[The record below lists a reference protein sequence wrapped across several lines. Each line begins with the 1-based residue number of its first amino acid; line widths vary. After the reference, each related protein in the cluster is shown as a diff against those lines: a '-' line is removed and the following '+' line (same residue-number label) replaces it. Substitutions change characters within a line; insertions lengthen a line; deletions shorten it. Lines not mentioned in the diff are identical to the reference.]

1 MLKSL
6 LVCISLSK
14 SMMITGV
21 CATIALLIDTLI
33 RSKTPDCIAC
43 SADTKSPRNLLPDL
57 HKVIILRAWKIF
69 TVATS
74 WLGFT
79 IAEAPD
85 IFQSWVSRA
94 ATAESWLAGWNRIPK
109 RSAHEI
115 TGDHGP
121 WSTDTQQPMGNVIT
135 FYLWSLCQEDHS
147 LLWPWHWD
155 IL

>member
-21 CATIALLIDTLI
+21 CAMIALSIDTLI

-74 WLGFT
+74 WLYHCRSSGYFP
-79 IAEAPD
+79 ELS
-85 IFQSWVSRA
+85 FQSSH
-94 ATAESWLAGWNRIPK
+94 SWELAGRLEQNP
-109 RSAHEI
+109 
-115 TGDHGP
+115 
-121 WSTDTQQPMGNVIT
+121 
-135 FYLWSLCQEDHS
+135 
-147 LLWPWHWD
+147 
-155 IL
+155 